1 MGKTMSF
8 AEEKLNDGKGI
19 AEPSKKSI
27 KETIIEASKMI
38 QRKRPVTGFISVA
51 VTEDARKLF
60 ESWGYVEV
68 SPNYWER
75 KK

>member
-8 AEEKLNDGKGI
+8 AEEKLNNG
-19 AEPSKKSI
+19 KSI

>member
-19 AEPSKKSI
+19 AEPRKKSI

-51 VTEDARKLF
+51 VTEDDRKLF
-60 ESWGYVEV
+60 ESCGYEEV
-68 SPNYWER
+68 SPNHWER